1 MGRWSFRC
9 LGVQV
14 FRRFKCSIVLLFYC
28 SIVAHL
34 KIKDPISPL
43 TISHLTK
50 GPIASKIKLKL
61 SLKKTHH
68 KEHLLKKCVTF
79 ATLHFSIVVTVIQNI
94 V

>member
-43 TISHLTK
+43 TISHLT
-50 GPIASKIKLKL
+50 IS
-61 SLKKTHH
+61 H
-68 KEHLLKKCVTF
+68 
-79 ATLHFSIVVTVIQNI
+79 
-94 V
+94 